1 MRFIAKDNEG
11 NFFYNINKDKNQP
24 SQDTAVQMRS
34 GEGVVDNSAINVN
47 ISPNRENV
55 NRTFYQENLN
65 IAQENV
71 ELDKVNPK
79 YEGKTINI
87 DGVERIVY
95 NSNGDNIFSKLS
107 LNLLHHRLITNQ
119 NDNHKQQSMQ

>member
-1 MRFIAKDNEG
+1 
-11 NFFYNINKDKNQP
+11 
-24 SQDTAVQMRS
+24 MRS